1 MAYTYNH
8 PHFALTVDAVIFSK
22 SDEGLNVLL
31 IRRANEP
38 FKDYWAF
45 PGGYVDIEETIDN
58 AVRRE
63 LEEETNI
70 VNVSLIRFDIFDAID
85 RDPRE
90 RTVSV
95 AYYGFINDSNKS
107 IKAGDDA
114 KDAEWFSV
122 NNLPE
127 LAFDH
132 SIILKKIMKVLK

>member
-1 MAYTYNH
+1 VH
-8 PHFALTVDAVIFSK
+8 
-22 SDEGLNVLL
+22 
-31 IRRANEP
+31 
-38 FKDYWAF
+38 
-45 PGGYVDIEETIDN
+45 
-58 AVRRE
+58 RE
-63 LEEETNI
+63 LEEETNL
-70 VNVSLIRFDIFDAID
+70 VNVTLIRFDIFDGID

-114 KDAEWFSV
+114 KDAVWFSV

-132 SIILKKIMKVLK
+132 SIILKEIMKVLK